1 MARRRPDSQQRETEG
16 AESVVLVHHC
26 EVHLE
31 QMERPWE
38 GYMQKSDMI

>member
-1 MARRRPDSQQRETEG
+1 MEG
-16 AESVVLVHHC
+16 ADSLVLVGHC

-31 QMERPWE
+31 QMKRPLE